1 MLIRLREERLIFS
14 QIRLLISSNLFFLF
28 VFSSVFEIWSRVLV
42 DPSFWS
48 NRERLTDLKNKHIV
62 ARRKDG
68 GGMVGKLGM
77 DMYTLLYIKMD
88 NQEGSTVYHRELCC
102 VM

>member
-1 MLIRLREERLIFS
+1 M
-14 QIRLLISSNLFFLF
+14 F
-28 VFSSVFEIWSRVLV
+28 VFYSVFEIWSRVLV

-68 GGMVGKLGM
+68 GGMVGELGM
-77 DMYTLLYIKMD
+77 DMYTLLYIKWITKKVLLYITG
-88 NQEGSTVYHRELCC
+88 NSAVLCSIT
-102 VM
+102 